1 MTILVTGATGFI
13 GNKLVCELRKKGEKI
28 KILSRNSYPDVDSV
42 VCDLSS
48 NLIPSESLEGVK
60 TIFHLAGFTHNL
72 RDARKVKDLYQR
84 INVDATVELARL
96 ALKYN
101 VKNFIFISSVKAGR
115 FSSMDSCVSEMQE
128 DNAKSVYGRTKRE
141 AELRLLEIG
150 KNTNMQ
156 VSIIRPALV
165 YGPNV
170 KGNLRLILL
179 GINQGWFPPLPEIG
193 NKRSMIHVDDLVRA
207 ILFIYDS
214 NNTNGEIFIATDGK
228 NYSAAQIYNN
238 LCEVLGKPIPN
249 WRLPLVILKMI
260 SFISPNFKYKI
271 QKLIGDEYYSSEK
284 LESIGFKPKLTL
296 RDMNE
301 KIF

>member
-1 MTILVTGATGFI
+1 MI
-13 GNKLVCELRKKGEKI
+13 KLRKKGEKI

-84 INVDATVELARL
+84 INVDATVEIARL

-214 NNTNGEIFIATDGK
+214 NNTNGEIFIATDGRS
-228 NYSAAQIYNN
+228 YSSRQIYNA
-238 LCEVLGKPIPN
+238 LCKSVGKKIPR
-249 WRLPLVILKMI
+249 WSVPKFVFDMLSLLSYRI
-260 SFISPNFKYKI
+260 KYRFD
-271 QKLIGDEYYSSEK
+271 KLFGEEYYSSKK
-284 LESIGFKPKLTL
+284 LEALGFKAKKTL
-296 RDMNE
+296 ENINE
-301 KIF
+301 TSS